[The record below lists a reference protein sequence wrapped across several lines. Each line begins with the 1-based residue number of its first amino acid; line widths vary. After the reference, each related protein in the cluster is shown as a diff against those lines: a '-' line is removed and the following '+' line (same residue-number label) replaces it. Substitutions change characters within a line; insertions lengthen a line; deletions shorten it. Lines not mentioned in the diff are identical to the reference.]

1 MNPKDRIFITGGTGF
16 FGRSLLRYLID
27 ANCDQID
34 RFKLTLLTRSRQ
46 TFLSLYPEFKDIKW
60 INFHEGNILNPKS
73 FPKSQSFTHI
83 LHAAAD
89 STFGSRLS
97 PLDRYNQIVNGTRNL
112 LDYAAQNQIPRFLL
126 TSSGAVYGPQPNS
139 MVSIPED
146 YKGMPDPL
154 NSNNAYGVAKRA
166 AEHLCAIYSDQYNLE
181 TVIARCFA
189 FVGPDLPLNVHFAIG
204 NFIRDA
210 LWRDEITVSGDGT
223 AVRSYMDQRDL
234 ASWLLA
240 ILEHGKS
247 GHAYNVGSD
256 ESISISEL
264 AYLVGDLISPGKFV
278 RILRKSIKDN
288 GRNRYVPN
296 IEKAKQSLDL
306 TLRYTLDQ
314 SIQSTA
320 ESVLLRNL
328 HKCSLL

>member
-1 MNPKDRIFITGGTGF
+1 
-16 FGRSLLRYLID
+16 
-27 ANCDQID
+27 
-34 RFKLTLLTRSRQ
+34 
-46 TFLSLYPEFKDIKW
+46 
-60 INFHEGNILNPKS
+60 
-73 FPKSQSFTHI
+73 
-83 LHAAAD
+83 
-89 STFGSRLS
+89 
-97 PLDRYNQIVNGTRNL
+97 
-112 LDYAAQNQIPRFLL
+112 
-126 TSSGAVYGPQPNS
+126 
-139 MVSIPED
+139 
-146 YKGMPDPL
+146 MPDPL

-189 FVGPDLPLNVHFAIG
+189 FVGPDLPLEVHFAIG

-247 GHAYNVGSD
+247 GHAYNLGSD
-256 ESISISEL
+256 QPITISDL
-264 AYLVGDLISPGKFV
+264 AYLVRDIISPVKFV
-278 RILRKSIKDN
+278 RILGKSIDDN

-296 IEKAKQSLDL
+296 IDKAQQSLDL
-306 TLRYTLDQ
+306 TLRYTLKQ
-314 SIQSTA
+314 SIQSTS

-328 HKCSLL
+328 H